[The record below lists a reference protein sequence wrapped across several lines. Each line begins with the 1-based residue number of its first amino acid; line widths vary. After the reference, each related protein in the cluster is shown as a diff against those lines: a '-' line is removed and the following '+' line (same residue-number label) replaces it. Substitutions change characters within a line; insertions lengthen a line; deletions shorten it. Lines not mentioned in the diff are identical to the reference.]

1 MQRFLTLGVAIM
13 VVAEGVLV
21 TVAPLVAILSAL
33 ALLVV
38 GVAIR
43 RRHAFGRRIG
53 APRKAWEAPRVR
65 SQLSI
70 TITRR
75 AA

>member
-1 MQRFLTLGVAIM
+1 MQRFLTVGVAIM
-13 VVAEGVLV
+13 VIAEGVLV
-21 TVAPLVAILSAL
+21 TVAPLAAILSAA
-33 ALLVV
+33 ALLVA

-53 APRKAWEAPRVR
+53 APRKAWNTPPAR
-65 SQLSI
+65 SSLSI

>member
-1 MQRFLTLGVAIM
+1 MQRFLILGVAIM
-13 VVAEGVLV
+13 VIAEGILV
-21 TVAPLVAILSAL
+21 TMAPVMAILSAA

-38 GVAIR
+38 SVAIR
-43 RRHAFGRRIG
+43 RRHAFGRRISGRRQAWLAPG
-53 APRKAWEAPRVR
+53 AR
-65 SQLSI
+65 SSLSI